1 MAVIALTKP
10 QKLKD
15 AIKKATRQ
23 TKIDCLDYGIKNKEI
38 AEVTGVDPS
47 AISHQFKNKNITL
60 ATYLAVQLLKTER
73 EEE

>member
-10 QKLKD
+10 QKLQD

-23 TKIDCLDYGIKNKEI
+23 TRIDCLDYSIKNKEI

-47 AISHQFKNKNITL
+47 AISHQFTNKNITL
-60 ATYLAVQLLKTER
+60 ATYLAVQLLKEER
-73 EEE
+73 ENN